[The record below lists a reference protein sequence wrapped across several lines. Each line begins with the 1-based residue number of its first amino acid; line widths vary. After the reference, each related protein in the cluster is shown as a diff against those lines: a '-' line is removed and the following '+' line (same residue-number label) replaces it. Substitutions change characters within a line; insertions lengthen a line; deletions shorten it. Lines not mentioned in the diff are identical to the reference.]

1 MGWWLGDGGVYWVV
15 LVVFAFLVVVV
26 EFVNVVV
33 VELIFVVGL
42 GTETFFMLI
51 VLICK
56 LLTICLT
63 ILAEIRSLLD
73 LYWTDK
79 SPKCSFTTSKLMI

>member
-42 GTETFFMLI
+42 GTEAFFMLI
-51 VLICK
+51 VLSCK
-56 LLTICLT
+56 LLTIHST
-63 ILAEIRSLLD
+63 ILAEIRSLF
-73 LYWTDK
+73 WIIIGQIK
-79 SPKCSFTTSKLMI
+79 VPNAH